1 MLEQSMIALEGYKI
15 LRELY
20 DSPRSQ
26 VYQGYRESD
35 RQPVV
40 LKLLREEYPTPEAI
54 ARFKLEYELTRR
66 FQVPGIIQAYSV
78 EKYQN
83 TLVLVL
89 EDFGGQPLRS
99 WLTQNPL
106 ALENFLHIAIQVAA
120 ALGAIHQ
127 QQIIHKDINPG
138 NILLNPETRQTK
150 IIDFG
155 IATLLS
161 KENPTVLN
169 LNILEGTL
177 AYISPEQTGRMN
189 RAIDYRSDFYSL
201 GVTFYEL
208 LTQQLPFISEDPV
221 ELVHSHIAKQPIP
234 PHKIN
239 STIPVVISQLV
250 MKLLEK
256 TAEERYQSAFG
267 LQADLQQCLD
277 LLTTTEEI
285 PPFELGQKDISDRFQ
300 ISQKLYGR
308 EQEVTDLLMAFDRA
322 SRGQSE
328 VMLIAGYSG
337 IGKSALV
344 QEIYKPITQK
354 RGYFIAGKFD
364 QFQRN
369 IPYSSL
375 IQAFT
380 DLIRQLLT
388 ATETEINIWREKL
401 LNALG
406 DNGQVIIDVISEVE
420 LIIGKQPPVVE
431 LLPQEAENR
440 FNLVFQNFITVF
452 TQKEHPIVIFLDDL
466 QWADVASLQL
476 IELLM
481 SQLDSKYL
489 LLIGAYRDHEVD
501 ATHPLRSAIATL
513 TAAGVTINEIV
524 LTPLELPQI
533 HALLSDTF
541 NSHNWEKL
549 TPLAQLLQQKT
560 NGNPFFMNE
569 FLKSLYTE
577 GLLQFD
583 ALRREWDWQLSK
595 IQAAQITDNVVELM
609 AGKIQKLPIAS
620 QQVLQLAS
628 CIGNQFDLKT
638 LAIVQEK
645 SLPATAA
652 ELWEAVEMGLIFP
665 QGNDYQLLQ
674 VGDQEVA
681 ANLTNLD
688 IVYKFLHDRVQQAA
702 YSLIPPKEKQAVHLQ
717 IGQLLLQNITI
728 AEQEEKIFDIVNQ
741 LNFGWELITNAQQRQ
756 QLAQLNLTAGNKA
769 KASAAYEP
777 ALQYLKTGINCLTA
791 TSWQQ
796 QYSLTLSL
804 HEATVEAAYLAG
816 AFEYMDELIEVVLRH
831 AQNTIDQVQVYAIK
845 IQSLVARDEL
855 LTAVKLGLQVL
866 KLLGIPLAANP
877 GQLQILLGLLKTKLA
892 LAGRQVQNLA
902 DLPQLTNPTKLA
914 AIHILSSIASSTY
927 LAAPNLFPLTVFKQV
942 ELSAIHGNAPESA
955 FAYATYGLILC
966 GVVGDLTGGYEFGEL
981 ALKLIER
988 LNAKNMQARVLF
1000 VVNSFVRHWREPI
1013 ANTLSA
1019 LQIAFQVGRD
1029 TGDTEYAAF
1038 SANVSTSHSY
1048 FCGQDLKEVDQSL
1061 ANYLEVIQKFKKK
1074 PVLDLIQIY
1083 RQAIANLQG
1092 KNANPCELVGEFY
1105 DITASLP
1112 LHIETNYRTATFTV
1126 YTHLLTLNYLFE
1138 DYQTAWQ
1145 NAELAIPYLDA
1156 VVALFIIGWFCFYD
1170 ALMRLALV
1178 ATSNLTERQTLLKQ
1192 VTANI
1197 KKLKTWAQSAPSNYS
1212 HKLALVEAEWHRVHN
1227 ETAEAIACYDHAIN
1241 LAQENNYPNEA
1252 ALANELAA
1260 KFYLA
1265 QNKQKVAQ
1273 GYMQDAAYLY
1283 LQWGATA
1290 KVKHL
1295 ENQYPQLLNRKLERI
1310 TTPHLS
1316 TKNTNASSVT
1326 STSGSASLDLV
1337 TVMKASQA
1345 LSGEIQLDKL
1355 LTNLMQ
1361 ILMENAGAQRGF
1373 LLLET
1378 KGKFLIEAR
1387 GTVEQNNIQVLES
1400 LPIENSS
1407 ILSVAIV
1414 NYAIRT
1420 KTSVVLNDATRKGEF
1435 IRDPY
1440 IRQFQPRSLLCAPL
1454 INQGKLTGIIYLE
1467 NNLTT
1472 GAFTPDRLELLNLL
1486 STQAAI
1492 SLENARLYTDLA
1504 ALNQAYER
1512 FVPRQF
1518 LQFLN
1523 KQSIV
1528 DVELGDQVQREM
1540 SVLFTDIRSFTT
1552 LSETL
1557 TPAENFQFI
1566 NSYLSCMEPIIIQ
1579 HNGFIDKYIGDA
1591 IMALFAGNADDA
1603 VQAGIAMLQALVTYN
1618 QERQTQ
1624 GKTPIQIGIGINTGS
1639 LILGTVGGFNR
1650 MDGTVISDAVNLA
1663 SRIEGLTKTFNTP
1676 LLITDQTFQR
1686 LKNCDRSYI
1695 RIVGQVKVK
1704 GKITAVTVHE
1714 VFTADVPEIRQGKL
1728 ATTELFNSA
1737 LKFYQVQQFN
1747 LAAQHFQDCL
1757 QQNPLDQ
1764 VAQIYLNLCQS
1775 ELPLST
1781 IFTEE
1786 IKL

>member
-1 MLEQSMIALEGYKI
+1 MIALEGYKI

-20 DSPRSQ
+20 DSPNSQ
-26 VYQGYRESD
+26 VYQGYREFD

-40 LKLLREEYPTPEAI
+40 LKLLRQEYPPPEAI

-66 FQVPGIIQAYSV
+66 FQVPGIIKVYSV
-78 EKYQN
+78 ERYEN
-83 TLVLVL
+83 SLVLVL

-99 WLTQNPL
+99 LLHQQSV
-106 ALENFLHIAIQVAA
+106 ALQNFLHIAIQVAE

-127 QQIIHKDINPG
+127 QQIIHKDINPA
-138 NILLNPETRQTK
+138 NILLNPLTQQAK

-161 KENPTVLN
+161 KENPTLRN
-169 LNILEGTL
+169 LNVLEGTL

-208 LTQQLPFISEDPV
+208 LTQQLPFISDDPV
-221 ELVHSHIAKQPIP
+221 ELVHSHIAKQVIP
-234 PHKIN
+234 PRQLN
-239 STIPVVISQLV
+239 PEIPLVISHLV

-256 TAEERYQSAFG
+256 TAEARYQSAFG

-277 LLTTTEEI
+277 LLTSTGEI
-285 PPFELGQKDISDRFQ
+285 KPFQLGQKDSSDRFQ
-300 ISQKLYGR
+300 IPQQLYGR
-308 EQEVTDLLMAFDRA
+308 EQEVTDLMAAFDRA
-322 SRGQSE
+322 SHGQSE

-354 RGYFIAGKFD
+354 RGYFISGKFD

-388 ATETEINIWREKL
+388 ATEVEINLWREKL

-431 LLPQEAENR
+431 LPPQEAQNR
-440 FNLVFQNFITVF
+440 FNLVLQNFITVF
-452 TQKEHPIVIFLDDL
+452 TQKEHPLVMFLDDL
-466 QWADVASLQL
+466 QWADSASLQL
-476 IELLM
+476 IKMLTT
-481 SQLDSKYL
+481 QLDSRYL

-501 ATHPLRSAIATL
+501 ATHPLRSTIASL
-513 TAAGVTINEIV
+513 EQAGVKIHELT

-541 NSHNWEKL
+541 NSHDWAKL
-549 TPLAQLLQQKT
+549 TPLAELLKQKT

-577 GLLQFD
+577 GLVQFD
-583 ALRREWDWQLSK
+583 FQKREWDWQLTK

-609 AGKIQKLPIAS
+609 AGKIQKLSTAT
-620 QQVLQLAS
+620 QQALKLAS
-628 CIGNQFDLKT
+628 CIGNQFELKT
-638 LAIVQEK
+638 LAIVQK
-645 SLPATAA
+645 KFLPEAAA
-652 ELWEAVEMGLIFP
+652 ELWEAVDMGLILP

-674 VGDQEVA
+674 IGDREVA

-702 YSLIPPKEKQAVHLQ
+702 YSLIPTKEKQAVHLQ
-717 IGQLLLQNITI
+717 IGQLLLQSVTTE
-728 AEQEEKIFDIVNQ
+728 EQEEKIFDIVNQ
-741 LNFGWELITNAQQRQ
+741 LNFGWELITDEQQRQ
-756 QLAQLNLTAGNKA
+756 QLAQLNLTAGKKA

-777 ALQYLKTGINCLTA
+777 ALEYLKTGIDCLTA
-791 TSWQQ
+791 SCWQQ
-796 QYSLTLSL
+796 QYTLALSL
-804 HEATVEAAYLAG
+804 HEAAVEAAYLAG
-816 AFEYMDELIEVVLRH
+816 AFEYMDELIEVVLHQART
-831 AQNTIDQVQVYAIK
+831 TIDQVQVYAVK
-845 IQSLVARDEL
+845 IQSLIARDEL
-855 LTAVKLGLQVL
+855 LKATKLGLQVL
-866 KLLGIPLAANP
+866 KLLGTPLTPNP
-877 GQLQILLGLLKTKLA
+877 GQVQILLGLLKTKLA
-892 LAGRQVQNLA
+892 LAGRQVQTLA
-902 DLPQLTNPTKLA
+902 DLPNLTNPTKLA
-914 AIHILSSIASSTY
+914 AIRILASIASATY

-942 ELSAIHGNAPESA
+942 ELSAIHGNAAESA
-955 FAYATYGLILC
+955 SAYASYGLILC
-966 GVVGDLTGGYEFGEL
+966 GVVGDLSKGYEFGEL
-981 ALKLIER
+981 ALQLIER
-988 LNAKNMQARVLF
+988 FNAKNLQARTLL
-1000 VVNSFVRHWREPI
+1000 VVNCFVRHWREPLLNTI
-1013 ANTLSA
+1013 AP
-1019 LQIAFQVGRD
+1019 LQAAFQIGRD
-1029 TGDTEYAAF
+1029 TGDTEYASFA
-1038 SANVSTSHSY
+1038 ANAGSSHAY
-1048 FCGQDLKEVDQSL
+1048 FCGQELFEVDKYL
-1061 ANYLEVIQKFKKK
+1061 ATYVEAIQKFKKK
-1074 PVLDLIQIY
+1074 PVIDLIQMY

-1092 KNANPCELVGEFY
+1092 KNPNPCELVGEFY
-1105 DITASLP
+1105 DATKTLP
-1112 LHIETNYRTATFTV
+1112 LHIETNHRTAAFTV
-1126 YTHLLTLNYLFE
+1126 YSHLLTLNYHFE
-1138 DYQTAWQ
+1138 NYTTAWE

-1156 VVALFIIGWFCFYD
+1156 VVALFIVGWFYFYD
-1170 ALMRLALV
+1170 SLARLAL
-1178 ATSNLTERQTLLKQ
+1178 ASTKNLTERQTLLKQ
-1192 VTANI
+1192 VTGNQ
-1197 KKLKTWAQSAPSNYS
+1197 KKLKTWAQFAPSNYA
-1212 HKLALVEAEWHRVHN
+1212 HKLALVEAEWHRVQG
-1227 ETAEAIACYDHAIN
+1227 EIAEAIASYDRAIT
-1241 LAQENNYPNEA
+1241 LAQSNQYPNEA

-1265 QNKQKVAQ
+1265 QNKLKVAQ
-1273 GYMQDAAYLY
+1273 GYMQDACYLY

-1290 KVKHL
+1290 KVKYL
-1295 ENQYPQLLNRKLERI
+1295 ETQYPQLLGRKLERI
-1310 TTPHLS
+1310 SIPHLS
-1316 TKNTNASSVT
+1316 TQNTNAASITSS
-1326 STSGSASLDLV
+1326 SGSASLDLM

-1355 LTNLMQ
+1355 LANLMR

-1378 KGKFLIEAR
+1378 KGKFLIEAQ
-1387 GTVEQNNIQVLES
+1387 GSFEQNNIQVLES
-1400 LPIENSS
+1400 LTIEDSQ

-1414 NYAIRT
+1414 NYVIRT
-1420 KTSVVLNDATRKGEF
+1420 KASVVLNDATRKGEF

-1440 IRQFQPRSLLCAPL
+1440 IRQSQPRSLLCAPL
-1454 INQGKLTGIIYLE
+1454 LNQGKLTGIVYLE

-1472 GAFTPDRLELLNLL
+1472 GAFTPDRLELLNVL

-1492 SLENARLYTDLA
+1492 SIENARLYTDLA

-1523 KQSIV
+1523 KKSIV
-1528 DVELGDQVQREM
+1528 DVQLGDQVQQEM

-1552 LSETL
+1552 LSESL

-1566 NSYLSCMEPIIIQ
+1566 NSYLSCMEPIIIK

-1618 QERQTQ
+1618 QARQMQ
-1624 GKTPIQIGIGINTGS
+1624 GYLPIQIGLGINTGT
-1639 LILGTVGGFNR
+1639 LILGTVGGLNR

-1686 LKNCDRSYI
+1686 LKNCDRYDI
-1695 RIVGQVKVK
+1695 RVVGQVKVK
-1704 GKITAVTVHE
+1704 GKMTAVTVHE
-1714 VFTADVPEIRQGKL
+1714 VFTADIVEVRQGKL
-1728 ATTELFNSA
+1728 ATTELFTEA
-1737 LKFYQVQQFN
+1737 LTFYDKQQFA

-1775 ELPLST
+1775 ELKLST